1 MNQVQRNGQF
11 DPALLRDVGE
21 QSDPYDDPA
30 QAEMYELKWQRHL
43 EWLVKGV
50 TEQLGML
57 HRSLALEA
65 VTRGNDSEGALALRE
80 QIKALE
86 AKRAEYQTEMGGAAE
101 AVSSVHQEVPAA
113 PEPDPKKKLL
123 PVRNLNRDFF
133 LADLVDYA
141 FKDDTASMEAPIFS
155 LATKPDLTQWKWASK
170 DGKRR
175 MEVTPSVLGR
185 ATIHDKDVLIY
196 VTSQMTE
203 ALNRERSDTS
213 SRKVRFTVHDY
224 LMTTN
229 RHTSGREYEAFQ
241 VALRRLS
248 GTRIYTNI
256 ETGDMRIKHDFG
268 IIDSWEI
275 VEKSP
280 LDDRMIAVEIELSEW
295 LYNAI
300 QEKEV
305 LTLHPDYFRLRKPT
319 ERRIYELARKHCG
332 HQAEWTIGLS
342 LLHEKSG
349 SRATLY
355 EFHEAVKDMA
365 ESDHMPDYRIH
376 VIKAARVAD
385 VQVKFYTRDMA
396 RYARSQA
403 KRLG

>member
-1 MNQVQRNGQF
+1 MSQAQEKGQF
-11 DPALLRDVGE
+11 DPALLADVGGDV
-21 QSDPYDDPA
+21 DPYDDPA
-30 QAEMYELKWQRHL
+30 RAEMYELKWQRHL
-43 EWLVKGV
+43 EWLIKGV
-50 TEQLGML
+50 TEQLGTL
-57 HRSLALEA
+57 HRALALET
-65 VTRGNDSEGALALRE
+65 VTRGNDSEAAVALRE

-86 AKRAEYQTEMGGAAE
+86 AKKAEYQAEMGVTADTVNSE
-101 AVSSVHQEVPAA
+101 APAA
-113 PEPDPKKKLL
+113 PDPGREKKLL

-175 MEVTPSVLGR
+175 MEVTPSILGR

-256 ETGDMRIKHDFG
+256 ETGDVRIKHDFG

-280 LDDRMIAVEIELSEW
+280 LDERMIAVEIELSEW

-300 QEKEV
+300 QAKEV

-349 SRATLY
+349 SRASLY

-365 ESDHMPDYRIH
+365 ESDHMPDYRMH
-376 VIKAARVAD
+376 VSKAARVAD